1 MRYLVRFK
9 YFSTLFLITLV
20 ILTKAAAQTADNLP
34 VLDISNIKFS
44 KRITDSVAMVLT
56 VKDPSPAELTTLKY
70 KHPFKDKITKD
81 LVTKK
86 VVLYF
91 KLTNPSP
98 NLTAIYFYPGR
109 FFDEIDI
116 YKSVAGSSPVLIP
129 EIFPDAKNNLSFR
142 QISMSSNES
151 ASFYVVLNQVKTFN
165 SRLKPSLISDIYVNS
180 FIVNEESD
188 KVGFRL
194 FTYILCGLLLMMI
207 FFSLINYWLG
217 GNTEF
222 LYYACYV
229 FFLGMLSFLKGYFG
243 LQSTQFNFIYEGPL
257 DFILFSAGHLFYFL
271 FIQRFLDTKH
281 KHRFVNTICKVGI
294 YGLIIST
301 ILYSVF
307 HFFTNTFLPEY
318 YLESVLKILLLALG
332 LFFIFYA
339 AKKREDKILGYLG
352 RGNALLFIF
361 SLFSLLFIFIG
372 QERLKLP
379 GILNNSGFYY
389 QLGILI
395 ELIFFLAGLSYKNKL
410 QIIEQTRERERL
422 KAENQMKEYEKELA
436 VLKAQE
442 EERSRISLD
451 MHDELG
457 SGMTAIR
464 LMSELAKTK
473 MKEDSPAEIDRISES
488 ANDVLNKMNAIIW
501 SMNSG
506 NDTLG
511 NLISY
516 IRSYSMEYLENTN
529 INCKVIIPPVIAEK
543 QITGDKRRNVF
554 LCVKETLNNSLKYSA
569 ASEIVVAIEANDHLT
584 IHIQDNGKGIDMQ
597 NLREFGN
604 GLKNIQKRM
613 SSVGGSFSI
622 ENKNGTLTTLTLPL

>member
-1 MRYLVRFK
+1 MRYSPPGK
-9 YFSTLFLITLV
+9 YFFTLFLITLV
-20 ILTKAAAQTADNLP
+20 ILTKATAQTADTLP

-44 KRITDSVAMVLT
+44 SRITDSVAMVLT
-56 VKDPSPAELTTLKY
+56 DKNPSSAELTTLKY
-70 KHPFKDKITKD
+70 KHPFKDKITGRQ
-81 LVTKK
+81 VTKK
-86 VVLYF
+86 VILYF
-91 KLTNPSP
+91 KLTNPSA
-98 NLTAIYFYPGR
+98 NTAAVYFYPGR

-116 YKSVAGSSPVLIP
+116 YKSVSGSSPVLVP
-129 EIFPDAKNNLSFR
+129 EIFPAARNNLSFR
-142 QISMSSNES
+142 EISLEANES
-151 ASFYVVLNQVKTFN
+151 AVFYVVLHQVKTFN
-165 SRLKPSLISDIYVNS
+165 SRVKPYLISDIYVNS

-188 KVGFRL
+188 RVGFRL
-194 FTYILCGLLLMMI
+194 FTYVLCGLLLMMI
-207 FFSLINYWLG
+207 FFSLINYSLG

-222 LYYACYV
+222 LYYAFYV

-243 LQSTQFNFIYEGPL
+243 LQSNQFNFIYEGPL

-271 FIQRFLDTKH
+271 FIQRFLDAEH
-281 KHRFVNTICKVGI
+281 SHRFVNSICKVGI

-301 ILYSVF
+301 VLYSVF
-307 HFFTNTFLPEY
+307 HFFTDSFLPEY
-318 YLESVLKILLLALG
+318 YLENVLKILLLALG

-372 QERLKLP
+372 QEKIKLP
-379 GILNNSGFYY
+379 GILNYSGFYY
-389 QLGILI
+389 QLGILL
-395 ELIFFLAGLSYKNKL
+395 ELVFFLAGLSYKNKN

-422 KAENQMKEYEKELA
+422 KA

-529 INCKVIIPPVIAEK
+529 INCKVIIPPVIEEK
-543 QITGDKRRNVF
+543 EISGDKRRNVF

-569 ASEIVVAIEANDHLT
+569 ASEIVVTIEANDHLT
-584 IHIQDNGKGIDMQ
+584 IRIHDNGKGIDMQ
-597 NLREFGN
+597 KLREFGN

>member
-1 MRYLVRFK
+1 MRYLSRFK

-20 ILTKAAAQTADNLP
+20 ILTKAPAQIADKLP
-34 VLDISNIKFS
+34 VLDISLVKFS
-44 KRITDSVAMVLT
+44 SRITDSAAMVMT
-56 VKDPSPAELTTLKY
+56 EKKTAPSELNFLKY
-70 KHPFKDKITKD
+70 AYPFKDKIKP
-81 LVTKK
+81 LQVPNSVILK
-86 VVLYF
+86 F
-91 KLTNPSP
+91 KLINPSTSP
-98 NLTAIYFYPGR
+98 AAVYFYPGR
-109 FFDEIDI
+109 FFDKIDI
-116 YKSVAGSSPVLIP
+116 YKSVNDSNPVLIP
-129 EIFPDAKNNLSFR
+129 EIYPDARNNISYR
-142 QISMSSNES
+142 KISMEANES
-151 ASFYVVLNQVKTFN
+151 ASFYAVLHQVKTFN
-165 SRLKPSLISDIYVNS
+165 SRVKPYLISDIYVNS
-180 FIVNEESD
+180 FIINEESD

-229 FFLGMLSFLKGYFG
+229 FFLGILSFLKGYFG
-243 LQSTQFNFIYEGPL
+243 LLSNQFNFIYEGPL

-271 FIQRFLDTKH
+271 FIQRFLDTAH
-281 KHRFVNTICKVGI
+281 RHRFVNTICKVGI

-307 HFFTNTFLPEY
+307 HFLTNSFLPEY

-395 ELIFFLAGLSYKNKL
+395 ELIFFLAGLSYKNKI

-511 NLISY
+511 NLVSY

-529 INCKVIIPPVIAEK
+529 INCKVIIPPVIEEK
-543 QITGDKRRNVF
+543 EITGDKRRNIF

-569 ASEIVVAIEANDHLT
+569 ATEIVVTIEANHHLT
-584 IHIQDNGKGIDMQ
+584 IHIHDNGKGIDMQ
-597 NLREFGN
+597 KLREFGN